1 MLLERN
7 EVISEVEPFPI
18 TVSKIRFPEMVHVGD
33 ITTDIMGYACVYN
46 SGSGKREEYLVAL
59 TAENLA
65 NLIGGKGGEARQI
78 TVTDVLDRLVAD
90 SRMGTLDSCP
100 DQRLCREI
108 NQFLAPIRR
117 GEKEAGEILAVSRE
131 AADEYFALEEETATL
146 TECRMQ

>member
-1 MLLERN
+1 MR
-7 EVISEVEPFPI
+7 SEDEQMI
-18 TVSKIRFPEMVHVGD
+18 QRIMD
-33 ITTDIMGYACVYN
+33 TDTMGYACVYD

-65 NLIGGKGGEARQI
+65 NLIGRKDGEARQI

-90 SRMGTLDSCP
+90 SRMGTLNSCP

-108 NQFLAPIRR
+108 KHFLEPIQR

-131 AADEYFALEEETATL
+131 AADEYFAAEEKAAIL
-146 TECRMQ
+146 AECRMQ